1 MNARIVHTAGPN
13 TALVKSGGKN
23 DVRIVI
29 GGRLLAIPVFQR
41 VDRLSL
47 ELRTITVHTTRGTT
61 INGVGVDVT
70 SCIQVKIQG
79 WSSHSNAT
87 QTEQSSKP
95 HHRVHHDKN
104 ALHIDYNA
112 IRLAAQHFIGKKDG
126 EIEGAIQKTIAGHQ
140 RAIIGTLTV
149 EELYR
154 DRAAFS
160 QKVLDLCSE
169 DMRNMGLSVV
179 SYTVAEITDEQGY
192 IRALGVRQEEKVK
205 RDAAEG
211 KAIHQNQAIIRA
223 AEEDAASYA
232 VSKQQSQLKIES
244 DKVTDLKQLEKQ
256 RVVDMQRAVME
267 KAHSIASAEQDAILL
282 VRRQEAR
289 AKEVEAELNVMK
301 QKVLREK
308 LEKEQKIHIEADSQL
323 YKARQDAEGIRAVA
337 SAEAEKVR
345 LIGQANGQAI
355 EARGLAEMRVLKE
368 RNEIWKER
376 CVITLLTF
384 TMALWI
390 LSIFC
395 HMFLSTFVL
404 LTPLSLI
411 YTYAHRNHIVELKA
425 PSWKK
430 SLTSYPKSQL
440 LWHNH

>member
-1 MNARIVHTAGPN
+1 MFNTIVHTAGPN
-13 TALVKSGGKN
+13 TALVKSGGKS

-29 GGRLLAIPVFQR
+29 GGRLFAVPVFQR

-79 WSSHSNAT
+79 WSSQSASKE
-87 QTEQSSKP
+87 TEVGSRP
-95 HHRVHHDKN
+95 HHRSHHDKN
-104 ALHIDYNA
+104 SLHIDYNA
-112 IRLAAQHFIGKKDG
+112 VRLAAQHFIGKKDG
-126 EIEGAIQKTIAGHQ
+126 EIEDAIQKTVAGHQ

-205 RDAAEG
+205 REAAEG
-211 KAIHQNQAIIRA
+211 KAIHQNQAIICA

-232 VSKQQSQLKIES
+232 VSKEQLQRKIES
-244 DKVTDLKQLEKQ
+244 DKITELKKLEKQ
-256 RVVDMQRAVME
+256 RIVDMQRAVME
-267 KAHSIASAEQDAILL
+267 KAHSIATAEQDAVLF
-282 VRRQEAR
+282 VKRQEAR
-289 AKEVEAELNVMK
+289 AKEVEAELKVMK
-301 QKVLREK
+301 QKVQREK
-308 LEKEQKIHIEADSQL
+308 LEKEQKIHIEADAQL
-323 YKARQDAEGIRAVA
+323 YKAKQDAEGIRSIAG
-337 SAEAEKVR
+337 AEAEKLR
-345 LIGQANGQAI
+345 LIGKANGQAI
-355 EARGLAEMRVLKE
+355 EARGLAEMRILKE

-376 CVITLLTF
+376 CVITLFTF

-390 LSIFC
+390 FSIFSQ
-395 HMFLSTFVL
+395 MFLSSFIL

-411 YTYAHRNHIVELKA
+411 YNYAYRNSIVEPKEL
-425 PSWKK
+425 SWKK
-430 SLTSYPKSQL
+430 SLTSYHKLQL
-440 LWHNH
+440 QWHNH